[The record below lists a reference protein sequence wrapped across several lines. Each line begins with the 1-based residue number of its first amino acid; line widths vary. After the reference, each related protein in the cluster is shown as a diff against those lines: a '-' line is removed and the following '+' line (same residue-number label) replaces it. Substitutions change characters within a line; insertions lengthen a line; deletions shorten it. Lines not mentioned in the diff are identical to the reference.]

1 MRAPFEIT
9 ETAPPPSFPWGIL
22 VSWQKRYDNNFE
34 TCLNSCYGFLALGT
48 LVHLP
53 SAKCDRHNPDP
64 MLAHPD
70 SHMHRDP
77 PPPETPE
84 PLRGHAPD
92 KGAIVLVGVKCQPAL
107 RRTILFASAASATDE
122 MRTCAQSS
130 LGGMGRRLRIGAN
143 GGGFGWVSQARPC
156 RSTKAFS
163 GTTPFLSKTPLP
175 LQKTIMA
182 KFSTNCSSTPYGCSN
197 SGSVHRGATGVVGI

>member
-1 MRAPFEIT
+1 MAFLLWERWSTSLAQSA
-9 ETAPPPSFPWGIL
+9 TATIL
-22 VSWQKRYDNNFE
+22 IQCWLIRTL
-34 TCLNSCYGFLALGT
+34 TCTAT
-48 LVHLP
+48 
-53 SAKCDRHNPDP
+53 
-64 MLAHPD
+64 
-70 SHMHRDP
+70 P